1 MSIFSGKQM
10 SPQVGERVSKGRREV
25 GLGDQLHISK

>member
-10 SPQVGERVSKGRREV
+10 SPQVGESVSKARREV
-25 GLGDQLHISK
+25 GLEDQLHISK